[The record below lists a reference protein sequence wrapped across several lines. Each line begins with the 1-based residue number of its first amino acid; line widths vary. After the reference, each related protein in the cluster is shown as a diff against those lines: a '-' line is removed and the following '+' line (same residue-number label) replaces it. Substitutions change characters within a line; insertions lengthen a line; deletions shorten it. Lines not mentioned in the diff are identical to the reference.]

1 MISFIAYIIHWAVL
15 KIFGTAHFLIFGAMT
30 ARELIHLRLHHQLL
44 SQTTATTVAEVVTH
58 LCAMQAQDYAGAKW
72 SIALRLPGITDA
84 DVEQAILSK
93 AIVRITTLRGTLHF
107 VSPADVR
114 WINAYVRPRIV
125 SKYAGRYKQLELD
138 DAVITKSNKIFEKAL
153 AGKELTRKEL
163 EALLVKNGIV
173 VTNDRMNHFLSRAA
187 LDQVICCGARRGKEF
202 TYALLDSWAPSSP
215 VVAVEEARAKL
226 ALRYF
231 TGHGPATVQDFATW
245 AGVTLGEARA
255 GLASVASELS
265 LISFNDTAYWMK
277 PVEGVLKNTS
287 GVFLLPGF
295 DEYFIGYE
303 DRSLIVDEVLLK
315 KLIPLNGIF
324 SPTIVVN
331 GRIEGTWKRTVKKN
345 VLQMESM
352 PFQPFSD
359 ARKQAVVKASKP
371 FSKFMALPVDWAF

>member
-1 MISFIAYIIHWAVL
+1 
-15 KIFGTAHFLIFGAMT
+15 MT
-30 ARELIHLRLHHQLL
+30 ARDLIHLRLHHQLL
-44 SQTTATTVAEVVTH
+44 SQTTATSVTEVVAR

-72 SIALRLPGITDA
+72 SIGLRLPGITDA
-84 DVEQAILSK
+84 GIEK
-93 AIVRITTLRGTLHF
+93 AIAAKSIVRTTTIRGTLHF

-114 WINAYVRPRIV
+114 WINAFIRPRIV
-125 SKYAGRYKQLELD
+125 SKYAGRYKQLELG
-138 DAVITKSNKIFEKAL
+138 DAVVSKSNAVFEKAL

-163 EALLVKNGIV
+163 EALLAKNGIV
-173 VTNDRMNHFLSRAA
+173 VTSERMNHFLGRAA

-202 TYALLDSWAPSSP
+202 TYALLDSWAPSAP
-215 VVAVEEARAKL
+215 VITAEEARARL

-231 TGHGPATVQDFATW
+231 TGHGPATAQDFATW
-245 AGVTLGEARA
+245 AGLTLGEARA
-255 GLASVASELS
+255 GLADVASELS
-265 LISFNDTAYWMK
+265 PIFFNDVEYWMQ
-277 PVEGVLKNTS
+277 PVTGSFKNTS

-303 DRSLIVDEVLLK
+303 DRSLIVDEDRLK

-345 VLQMESM
+345 ALQMESA

-359 ARKQAVVKASKP
+359 SRQQAMVKASKP
-371 FSKFMALPVDWAF
+371 FSRFMELPVEWI